1 MSSISLSIPCE
12 QYLKEWFIHDS
23 GNMHPV
29 SLRKGSPESHLL
41 RVLLSS
47 KSNAHQSQSSA
58 ISSNDD
64 LRIYIPEYRGMP
76 ADRFNHLGEAG
87 KEAMIAI
94 IRQRFDLRLFEDVG
108 ELIITGAAPKKD
120 ILWAWMERSGI
131 SLTETNYFAVEK
143 RFDRLRRRLRV
154 ARRIRNMRQRKKQ

>member
-47 KSNAHQSQSSA
+47 KSNAQSS
-58 ISSNDD
+58 SLPSNED
-64 LRIYIPEYRGMP
+64 LRIFIPEYRGMP
-76 ADRFNHLGEAG
+76 TERFNHLGDAG

-120 ILWAWMERSGI
+120 ILWSWMERSGI

-154 ARRIRNMRQRKKQ
+154 ARRIRNMRQRKKSMI

>member
-29 SLRKGSPESHLL
+29 YLRKGSPESHLL
-41 RVLLSS
+41 RVLLTS
-47 KSNAHQSQSSA
+47 KSNAQSSS
-58 ISSNDD
+58 ISAPED
-64 LRIYIPEYRGMP
+64 LRIFIPEYRGMP
-76 ADRFNHLGEAG
+76 AERFNHLGEAG

-108 ELIITGAAPKKD
+108 ELIITGAATKKD

-154 ARRIRNMRQRKKQ
+154 ARRIRNMRQRKKTMI